1 MMASGIEQLHHSICG
16 DYITGFVHGFVAM
29 GSQSR
34 VNNTDLKTTRSE
46 NHLMKTK
53 GVPDGPW

>member
-1 MMASGIEQLHHSICG
+1 MASGIEQLHHSICG

-46 NHLMKTK
+46 NHLMKTTR
-53 GVPDGPW
+53 